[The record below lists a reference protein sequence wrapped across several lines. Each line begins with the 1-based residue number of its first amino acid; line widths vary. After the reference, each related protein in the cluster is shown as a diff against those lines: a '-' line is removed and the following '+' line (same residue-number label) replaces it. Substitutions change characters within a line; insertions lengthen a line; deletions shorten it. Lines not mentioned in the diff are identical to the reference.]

1 MTAKKRNYKQR
12 TKTPNRNRIQSES
25 LHAGPKDERSVL
37 ISKHSFSK
45 SASVTIILAIIGLIV
60 AQANGLLDPLI
71 HCSDGLYAFLA
82 VSLLFLITV
91 AALISLFAMSKILW
105 PKQPTPS
112 KEQCETILKI
122 KNLACSF
129 IFCIIIFIAIPF
141 SLSTVNR
148 IQKKLVAVFPAAVSD
163 SNADQGEN
171 GTNTITVTPTPSPE
185 PAPSPA
191 AIATYTPIP
200 KDECQ
205 QSFDRLW
212 SFYMADFI
220 NNGPHKLEDAEATAD
235 ALIDSIWLTTNT
247 DSIGWNYEQ
256 MDLYSNSAYA
266 TALQDEQYLRQNS
279 TAENKLIAAKE
290 YVSATNT
297 QIAQKSDS
305 DNFQERDLGLAALRG
320 VNLLSDYLSPSRP
333 NAKDSAEQENSAL
346 TSGLQVGVAYNN
358 MALLLRHFADN
369 LYTDYESNADSQKC
383 QYALCVFSYACYKRA
398 KSNGYNSQS
407 IENDIAE
414 MKKSLE
420 LVYPY

>member
-1 MTAKKRNYKQR
+1 MTTKKRNYKHR
-12 TKTPNRNRIQSES
+12 TKTPNRNSIQSES
-25 LHAGPKDERSVL
+25 SRAGSGNERFVPDKDT
-37 ISKHSFSK
+37 SFTQCTFFS
-45 SASVTIILAIIGLIV
+45 SA
-60 AQANGLLDPLI
+60 
-71 HCSDGLYAFLA
+71 
-82 VSLLFLITV
+82 
-91 AALISLFAMSKILW
+91 AALITLFPSKIYELLIS
-105 PKQPTPS
+105 PDYSTGALVFLFILFLLLLVFIILIY
-112 KEQCETILKI
+112 KEVKTKLEKRKEYHLNSTQCKNIILVRNI
-122 KNLACSF
+122 ICSLLIFCCYFVVLPLLAC
-129 IFCIIIFIAIPF
+129 AA
-141 SLSTVNR
+141 T
-148 IQKKLVAVFPAAVSD
+148 QTQHMLVTVFPAAVSD

-171 GTNTITVTPTPSPE
+171 GTNIITVTPTPSPE
-185 PAPSPA
+185 PAPSA
-191 AIATYTPIP
+191 ATVATYTPVP
-200 KDECQ
+200 TDECQ

-220 NNGPHKLEDAEATAD
+220 NNGPHKLEDAEATTD

-247 DSIGWNYEQ
+247 GSIGWNYEQ
-256 MDLYSNSAYA
+256 MDLYSDSAYA

-333 NAKDSAEQENSAL
+333 NAKDSADQENSAL

-369 LYTDYESNADSQKC
+369 LYTDYESNADSKKR

>member
-205 QSFDRLW
+205 QSFDHLW

>member
-37 ISKHSFSK
+37 ISEYSFSN
-45 SASVTIILAIIGLIV
+45 SASVTIIPAIIGLIV
-60 AQANGLLDPLI
+60 AQMNGLLDPLI

-91 AALISLFAMSKILW
+91 AALISLFAISKILW
-105 PKQPTPS
+105 SKQPTPS
-112 KEQCETILKI
+112 KEQCEIILKI
-122 KNLACSF
+122 KNGACSF

-141 SLSTVNR
+141 SLSTVTR
-148 IQKKLVAVFPAAVSD
+148 IQKKLVTVFPSAVSD

-185 PAPSPA
+185 LAPSPT

-247 DSIGWNYEQ
+247 DSISWNYEQ
-256 MDLYSNSAYA
+256 MDLYSDSAYA

-333 NAKDSAEQENSAL
+333 NAKDSADQKNSTL

-369 LYTDYESNADSQKC
+369 LYTDSKKC

>member
-12 TKTPNRNRIQSES
+12 TKIPNRNRIQSES
-25 LHAGPKDERSVL
+25 SRAGSGNERFVPDKDTSFTKCTFFSSAVALIALFPSKIYELL
-37 ISKHSFSK
+37 ISPDYSTGAF
-45 SASVTIILAIIGLIV
+45 
-60 AQANGLLDPLI
+60 
-71 HCSDGLYAFLA
+71 AFLF
-82 VSLLFLITV
+82 VLFLLLLLF
-91 AALISLFAMSKILW
+91 
-105 PKQPTPS
+105 
-112 KEQCETILKI
+112 
-122 KNLACSF
+122 
-129 IFCIIIFIAIPF
+129 IIFIYREVKIKLEGRDKYHLTDAQCKNSILRRNVIC
-141 SLSTVNR
+141 SLLIFCCYFVALPLLTCAATR
-148 IQKKLVAVFPAAVSD
+148 TQHMLVTVFPSSAVSD
-163 SNADQGEN
+163 SSADQGESGN
-171 GTNTITVTPTPSPE
+171 NTITVTPTSTPSPE
-185 PAPSPA
+185 PAPSLA
-191 AIATYTPIP
+191 AVATYTPIP

-247 DSIGWNYEQ
+247 DSIDWNYEQ
-256 MDLYSNSAYA
+256 MDLYSDSAYA

-333 NAKDSAEQENSAL
+333 NAKDSADQKNSTL

-369 LYTDYESNADSQKC
+369 LYTDSKKC

>member
-1 MTAKKRNYKQR
+1 MVTKKRNYKHR
-12 TKTPNRNRIQSES
+12 TKTPNRNSIQSES
-25 LHAGPKDERSVL
+25 SHAGSENEHFVPIEDTSFTKCTFFSSAIALIALFPSKIYELL
-37 ISKHSFSK
+37 ISPDYSTGAF
-45 SASVTIILAIIGLIV
+45 
-60 AQANGLLDPLI
+60 
-71 HCSDGLYAFLA
+71 AFLF
-82 VSLLFLITV
+82 VLFLLLLLF
-91 AALISLFAMSKILW
+91 
-105 PKQPTPS
+105 
-112 KEQCETILKI
+112 
-122 KNLACSF
+122 
-129 IFCIIIFIAIPF
+129 IIFIYRAVKTKLEDRDKYHLTDVQCKNSILRRNVIC
-141 SLSTVNR
+141 SLLIFCCYFVALPLLTCATTR
-148 IQKKLVAVFPAAVSD
+148 THHMLVTVFPSAVSD

-185 PAPSPA
+185 QAPSAA

-220 NNGPHKLEDAEATAD
+220 NNGPHNLEDAEATSD

-256 MDLYSNSAYA
+256 MDLYSDSAYA

-333 NAKDSAEQENSAL
+333 NAKDSADQENSAL

-369 LYTDYESNADSQKC
+369 LYTDYESNIDSQKC

-414 MKKSLE
+414 MKKSME

>member
-25 LHAGPKDERSVL
+25 SHAGPKDERSVL
-37 ISKHSFSK
+37 ISEYSFSN
-45 SASVTIILAIIGLIV
+45 SASVTIIPAIIGLIV
-60 AQANGLLDPLI
+60 AQMNGLLDPLI

-91 AALISLFAMSKILW
+91 AALISLFAISKILW
-105 PKQPTPS
+105 SKQPTPS
-112 KEQCETILKI
+112 KEQCEIILKI
-122 KNLACSF
+122 KNGACSF

-141 SLSTVNR
+141 SLSTVTR
-148 IQKKLVAVFPAAVSD
+148 IQKKLVTVFPSAVSD

-185 PAPSPA
+185 LAPSPT

-247 DSIGWNYEQ
+247 DSIDWNYEQ
-256 MDLYSNSAYA
+256 MDLYSDSAYA

-333 NAKDSAEQENSAL
+333 NAKDSADQENSVL

-369 LYTDYESNADSQKC
+369 LYTDYESNIDSQKC